1 MSVPVT
7 AAGQVRD
14 SAPDDLVHRKPEATR
29 GPEAEMTTSL
39 RTTCDS
45 CQLTFDVPS
54 AAIVLAL
61 PAPTADAAVE
71 PSFVHICPSCLAC
84 DSMTVPWRTAA
95 YLLDAG
101 ATAITAPDLDQIQPR
116 YPERRPDSTLPMS
129 LDDLIDLHAALDSDA
144 RAF

>member
-1 MSVPVT
+1 
-7 AAGQVRD
+7 
-14 SAPDDLVHRKPEATR
+14 
-29 GPEAEMTTSL
+29 MTTSL

-61 PAPTADAAVE
+61 PAPTADVAVA